1 MSKRTYLVLGLDN
14 FGFNVAK
21 ELCENGQ
28 EVIVVDLNEK
38 RIAEVRDHVTEAIIA
53 DATDKDT
60 LEELGIDK
68 VDGAIVSL
76 GETKIGPSVL
86 ATLHLKDMG
95 LDNIIVKAISR
106 EHGRIVEKIGASK
119 IVFPEQELAQRL
131 AKKLTFTHVFEQVDL
146 PEGYSL
152 VEILAPRKLQDRT
165 LQEAQ
170 IRSNYGITVVWIKR
184 KLPSGKV
191 ISILPNPDDKVYK
204 DDVLFVLGLNEDVEK
219 FKRLEV

>member
-1 MSKRTYLVLGLDN
+1 
-14 FGFNVAK
+14 
-21 ELCENGQ
+21 
-28 EVIVVDLNEK
+28 
-38 RIAEVRDHVTEAIIA
+38 VRDHVTEVIIA
-53 DATDKDT
+53 YATDKDT

-76 GETKIGPSVL
+76 GEIKIGPSML
-86 ATLHLKDMG
+86 ATLPLKDMG

-184 KLPSGKV
+184 KLPSSKV

-204 DDVLFVLGLNEDVEK
+204 DDVLFLLGLNDYVEK